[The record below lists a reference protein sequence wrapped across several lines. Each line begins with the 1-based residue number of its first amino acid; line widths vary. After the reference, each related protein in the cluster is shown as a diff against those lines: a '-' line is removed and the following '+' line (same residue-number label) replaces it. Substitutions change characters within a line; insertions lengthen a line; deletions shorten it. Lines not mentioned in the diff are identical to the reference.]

1 MMIKFTGPDGEV
13 IETAEE
19 ADQDALVELGFT
31 PQDPSDTTNTVTPN
45 EPTAETPTAD
55 TTIGST
61 EQLTPDD
68 WTKTYEPIPADHILV
83 LDKEGNEGIIPQ
95 GKIDDAIAKGFEPAL
110 EFVTKEGELTVVRR
124 KDYDAAKKQ
133 GLTEL
138 PIWFAQQDARQFGDT
153 VPAYKVPGYGAADTA
168 LYGLAGDIKG
178 VETAAM
184 GGSYT
189 KGREDYLKTSR
200 TAQQESPW
208 LYAGGQAL
216 GMAATAGGGLGS
228 LLTKRVP
235 IASSVPGLIAQ
246 GGVAGGA
253 SAFGESEGSASERTK
268 NIIPGA
274 LAGAGVVSA
283 ALFGGKA
290 LKKLGNRVLG
300 SPEELAYRATGAMQA
315 NKRQLGNK
323 QPEQVGRAMLE
334 EKVIG
339 WLPRSKETLATRA
352 NTKIGSIED
361 LNDKMLIDTAKS
373 GGKVSTRS
381 IVTDLGDKSSSYMN
395 QLPTSNE
402 EIAKAISREREGILR
417 QHGIFDPETGKVVHV
432 KSMTPQQA
440 VELKRGYSQDKN
452 YVPGNVVDPRKQAEK
467 ETASTIRE
475 QIIRDMQSKIGGDK
489 AAEYASNNL
498 RQGNLITARKIL
510 EDQIFRDKNRRRMG
524 LTDWQAITAGAA
536 GAGTAGTIVGGP
548 AVGLSASGLY
558 LTKKLVE
565 AFGDQMGAKIGYE
578 YGKLSKTM
586 GYKLARDEIA
596 RRFGAKAGKIISR
609 QEQEQQ

>member
-1 MMIKFTGPDGEV
+1 MIKFTGTDGEV
-13 IETAEE
+13 IETADE

-31 PQDPSDTTNTVTPN
+31 PQDPSYPADSVTPD
-45 EPTAETPTAD
+45 EPTTETPAANTP
-55 TTIGST
+55 IEPT
-61 EQLTPDD
+61 EQLTPED

-83 LDKEGNEGIIPQ
+83 LDKDGNDGIIPQ
-95 GKIDDAIAKGFEPAL
+95 GKLDDAIAKGFEPAL
-110 EFVTKEGELTVVRR
+110 EFVTKDGELTTVRR
-124 KDYDAAKKQ
+124 KDYDAAKSQ

-168 LYGLAGDIKG
+168 MYGLAGDIKG
-178 VETAAM
+178 VESAM
-184 GGSYT
+184 RGGSAS
-189 KGREDYLKTSR
+189 KAREEWRQSSN
-200 TAQQESPW
+200 TAKQESPW
-208 LYAGGQAL
+208 LYTGGQAL
-216 GMAATAGGGLGS
+216 GLMATGGIGALASKAKPALSS
-228 LLTKRVP
+228 LPAIIV
-235 IASSVPGLIAQ
+235 Q
-246 GGVAGGA
+246 GGATGGA
-253 SAFGESEGSASERTK
+253 SAFGEGEGSASERIK
-268 NIIPGA
+268 NIPSGA
-274 LAGAGVVSA
+274 ATGVGVNTA
-283 ALFGGKA
+283 FFGGGAA
-290 LKKLGNRVLG
+290 LKKLGNRLLG

-352 NTKIGSIED
+352 NTRIGSIEE

-417 QHGIFDPETGKVVHV
+417 QHGIFDPETGNVVHV
-432 KSMTPQQA
+432 KSMSPQQA

-475 QIIRDMQSKIGGDK
+475 QIIKDMQSKIGGDK

-498 RQGNLITARKIL
+498 RQGNLISARKIM

-536 GAGTAGTIVGGP
+536 GSGAAGTVVGGP
-548 AVGLSASGLY
+548 AVGGITTGAY

-596 RRFGAKAGKIISR
+596 RRFGAKAGEIISP